1 MTKNIMQFSTYVLDE
16 SLKKKR
22 VEKEKLRKYTLKKL
36 DTILSEMSQIIF
48 FKDAYIFGSI
58 TKPHQFTE
66 ESDVDIAFLGLDDK
80 DFFKAMSFISGQLER
95 DVDIIQIENHRLSE
109 KVVNEG
115 IKWIRKY

>member
-1 MTKNIMQFSTYVLDE
+1 MQFSTYVLDE

-80 DFFKAMSFISGQLER
+80 DFFKAIVSYILVFIIFLYPSQMEKGIA
-95 DVDIIQIENHRLSE
+95 VIISRL
-109 KVVNEG
+109 
-115 IKWIRKY
+115 

>member
-1 MTKNIMQFSTYVLDE
+1 M
-16 SLKKKR
+16 KKKR
-22 VEKEKLRKYTLKKL
+22 VEKEKLRKHALKKL

-109 KVVNEG
+109 KVVKEG
-115 IKWIRKY
+115 IKWTRKY